1 MNLISPH
8 RWVRRWMCGL
18 AAASSVAWAQPAPL
32 TLDEAVELAAARSSR
47 VSASQ
52 AQAEAARQLAVAA
65 GQRPDPVLKF
75 GVNNLPID
83 GPDRWS
89 LTSDFMTMRSVG
101 LMQELTRAD
110 KRQARAARAL
120 GEADAAAIGQR
131 QLTADLQRDAALAW
145 LERSFQQ
152 SMRELLMAQQT
163 EAERQVQAT
172 EAAYRGGKGTQ
183 TEVLAA
189 RTELELLR
197 DRIDQVDRM
206 AAVATTQLGR
216 WIGDAASRPAA
227 TRPALLPPEWA
238 QGNLAEHLTAHPQIA
253 GASQQVTL
261 AQADAEIARTDK
273 QADWSVELMYSQRGS
288 AYSNMVSLNLSLPL
302 QWDQTQRQDR
312 ALAARQSQVN
322 RAAAERDDLL
332 RAHEAEVRAMLLEWQ
347 SHAARLARY
356 DARLVPLSQQRHEAA
371 MSAYRANSGSL
382 SAVLDARRAEID
394 TRIERLRIEMDIA
407 RLWAQLAFLEG
418 RP

>member
-1 MNLISPH
+1 MKLICLH
-8 RWVRRWMCGL
+8 RRVRLFICGVV
-18 AAASSVAWAQPAPL
+18 AAGPVAWAQPAPL
-32 TLDEAVELAAARSSR
+32 SLDEAVALAAAQSSR

-52 AQAEAARQLAVAA
+52 AQAEAARQLALAA
-65 GQRPDPVLKF
+65 GQRPDPVLKL
-75 GVNNLPID
+75 GVNNLPVD
-83 GPDRWS
+83 GPDAWS
-89 LTSDFMTMRSVG
+89 LTRDFMTMRSVA

-110 KRQARAARAL
+110 KRQARVARAT

-152 SMRELLMAQQT
+152 SMRELLVAQQI
-163 EAERQVQAT
+163 EAERQVQSA
-172 EAAYRGGKGTQ
+172 EAAYRGAKATQ
-183 TEVLAA
+183 AEVFAA

-216 WIGDAASRPAA
+216 WIGAAASRPAA
-227 TRPALLPPEWA
+227 ARPVLAPPVWA
-238 QGNLAEHLTAHPQIA
+238 QDNLAKHLAAHPQIA
-253 GASQQVTL
+253 GAAQQVAL
-261 AQADAEIARTDK
+261 AQADAEIARADR
-273 QADWSVELMYSQRGS
+273 QADWSVELMFSQRGS
-288 AYSNMVSLNLSLPL
+288 AYSNMVSLNLSRPL

-312 ALAARQSQVN
+312 ELAARQSQVS

-332 RAHEAEVRAMLLEWQ
+332 RAHEAEVRTMLQEWQ
-347 SHAARLARY
+347 SHVARLERY
-356 DARLVPLSQQRHEAA
+356 DARLLPLSRQRNEVAL
-371 MSAYRANSGSL
+371 SAYRGGNSSL
-382 SAVLDARRAEID
+382 MAVLEARRAEID

-407 RLWAQLAFLEG
+407 RLWAQLAFLES